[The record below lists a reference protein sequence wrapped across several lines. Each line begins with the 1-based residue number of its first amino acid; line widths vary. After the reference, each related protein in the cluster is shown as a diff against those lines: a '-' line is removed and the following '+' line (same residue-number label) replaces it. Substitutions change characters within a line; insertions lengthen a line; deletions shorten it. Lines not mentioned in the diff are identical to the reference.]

1 MSLVLEP
8 LADTKL
14 VLCGTEE
21 TGLLFGVLLALFEA
35 LRSCVKLFV
44 IDWVL
49 TSYKQR
55 RTLPCREE
63 EAVSVLTAP
72 ILEKALEG
80 AARCANSEPA
90 GRARLMA
97 ERANT
102 IVNV

>member
-1 MSLVLEP
+1 M
-8 LADTKL
+8 
-14 VLCGTEE
+14 
-21 TGLLFGVLLALFEA
+21 
-35 LRSCVKLFV
+35 
-44 IDWVL
+44 
-49 TSYKQR
+49 
-55 RTLPCREE
+55 PCREE

-102 IVNV
+102 IVNVREERCRLGERKKVRRVVVVVM